1 MLPLAPRAQNDLP
14 TAASK
19 IAKDLTSAWAYSRQL
34 EDAQSLCTADFAI
47 SHLLSVVFLPL
58 GRENSL
64 LRALIPS
71 SSSEGILDQRVDRV
85 AIEVGGWRRG
95 W

>member
-1 MLPLAPRAQNDLP
+1 MLPLAPRAQNNLP

-19 IAKDLTSAWAYSRQL
+19 ITKDLTSTWAYSRQL

-58 GRENSL
+58 GREDSL
-64 LRALIPS
+64 LCALIPS
-71 SSSEGILDQRVDRV
+71 SCSKGMLNECIDRM